1 MIRIIW
7 LIRGLSYKPF
17 FGSFGF
23 FSYLGKPV
31 FLYGMSKIY
40 IGKKVRIYPNIRL
53 EVHGKDSRIEI
64 QDDTRIAQ
72 NVHITSGANLII
84 GKSTTIL
91 ANSFITNID
100 HDYSEI
106 GLNVLDQKMIIR
118 ETKIGENCFIGIGAA
133 IQAGTILGKQCI
145 VGANAVVKGSFED
158 YSVIVGSP
166 GRVIK
171 KYNFET
177 KKWDKTNADGTFL
190 DNNKIVRS

>member
-7 LIRGLSYKPF
+7 LIRGLLYKPF

-23 FSYLGKPV
+23 FSYIGNPV
-31 FLYGMSKIY
+31 FLYGTSKIY
-40 IGKKVRIYPNIRL
+40 IGRKVRIYPNVRL

-64 QDDTRIAQ
+64 QYDTRIAQ

-106 GLNVLDQKMIIR
+106 GVNILDQKMIIR
-118 ETKIGENCFIGIGAA
+118 ETIIGENCFIGIGAA

-145 VGANAVVKGSFED
+145 VGANSVVKGTFED
-158 YSVIVGSP
+158 YTVIVGSP
-166 GRVIK
+166 AKVVK

-177 KKWDKTNADGTFL
+177 QKWE
-190 DNNKIVRS
+190 KI